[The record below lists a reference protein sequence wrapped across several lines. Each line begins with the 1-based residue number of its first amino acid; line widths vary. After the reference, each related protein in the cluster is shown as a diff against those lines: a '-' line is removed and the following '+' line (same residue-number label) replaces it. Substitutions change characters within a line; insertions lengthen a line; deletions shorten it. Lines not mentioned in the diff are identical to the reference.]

1 MKLNGEFVMRRAC
14 FMEQILTVRVEL
26 SRWLTSDGFLCW
38 WRTHVLLVPMFFDDL
53 DHDVT

>member
-1 MKLNGEFVMRRAC
+1 MEGKL
-14 FMEQILTVRVEL
+14 
-26 SRWLTSDGFLCW
+26 SHWLTSDGFLCW